1 MTVEVVRAFVALPI
15 SEVTRTRLA
24 RVQQDLQGACPVGVR
39 WTRASGIHLTLFF
52 LGDVPTSRLEPIETA
67 LAVVARNAS
76 PLVLQVQGLGCFPNL
91 QRPRVVWVGLEE
103 RTGRLALTHQAVN
116 EALAQVGFEPETR
129 PFKPHLT
136 LGRVQRGASRDVAA
150 QLGQAVARRA
160 ERGLTLGEETVTDL
174 VLFRSVLKPTGA
186 EYSRLATFT
195 LGQ

>member
-1 MTVEVVRAFVALPI
+1 
-15 SEVTRTRLA
+15 
-24 RVQQDLQGACPVGVR
+24 
-39 WTRASGIHLTLFF
+39 
-52 LGDVPTSRLEPIETA
+52 IETA